1 MTADAPRVQRRLA
14 AILAADVVGFSAL
27 MGRDEEG
34 TLAQVKS
41 LRREVIDPKV
51 KEHHGRVFKT
61 TGDGFLVEF
70 ASPVEAV
77 RCAVG
82 IHEAL
87 AMNAAQEPSYALQL
101 RIGIN
106 LGDILIEEDGDV
118 YGDGVNVAARLEQIA
133 PSPGICI
140 SGKVYEE
147 VRDKLP
153 YAFDDRGEQQVKNIA
168 RPVRAYSLV
177 GFNTHASAAAAKP
190 LAVLDKPSIAVLPF
204 DNMSG
209 DPAQDYFCDGVV
221 EDIITALSHLPWLF
235 VIARTSTFTYKGRAV
250 DVKQIGKE
258 LGVRYIVQGGIR
270 RSGDK
275 LRITAQLTDVA
286 NASNLWAERYDRQV
300 TDVFDLQDEITASV
314 AGALEPSLR
323 LAEIERAKQKRPENL
338 RAYDLYLRSL
348 PPFYSMTREGSDEAI
363 RLLRDAI
370 ALEPD
375 YAIAWSALAYCLAWR
390 VSHGWSTM
398 GEVGEEALHY
408 TRRALGLDKNNSD
421 ALAIAARLVV
431 YIHQRYDEALALA
444 TGAIESN
451 PSSAFAYTQKAWVHL
466 HAEEPIAGQEAAR
479 YAVRLSP
486 RDTMN
491 YDTWH
496 GLAFAALLNG
506 AFQEGV
512 DAARRAVQYNP
523 AHVPAVRT
531 LAAAL
536 ALSGHLGEARLVAQD
551 VIRLDPGFSINKW
564 RNRRTYRNGAQV
576 YDEGLRLAGLPE

>member
-1 MTADAPRVQRRLA
+1 
-14 AILAADVVGFSAL
+14 
-27 MGRDEEG
+27 
-34 TLAQVKS
+34 
-41 LRREVIDPKV
+41 
-51 KEHHGRVFKT
+51 
-61 TGDGFLVEF
+61 
-70 ASPVEAV
+70 
-77 RCAVG
+77 
-82 IHEAL
+82 
-87 AMNAAQEPSYALQL
+87 
-101 RIGIN
+101 
-106 LGDILIEEDGDV
+106 
-118 YGDGVNVAARLEQIA
+118 
-133 PSPGICI
+133 
-140 SGKVYEE
+140 
-147 VRDKLP
+147 
-153 YAFDDRGEQQVKNIA
+153 
-168 RPVRAYSLV
+168 
-177 GFNTHASAAAAKP
+177 
-190 LAVLDKPSIAVLPF
+190 VLDKPSIAVLPF

-398 GEVGEEALHY
+398 GEVGEEALH
-408 TRRALGLDKNNSD
+408 T
-421 ALAIAARLVV
+421 
-431 YIHQRYDEALALA
+431 
-444 TGAIESN
+444 
-451 PSSAFAYTQKAWVHL
+451 P
-466 HAEEPIAGQEAAR
+466 
-479 YAVRLSP
+479 
-486 RDTMN
+486 
-491 YDTWH
+491 
-496 GLAFAALLNG
+496 AALSAWTKTTQMHLPLQRGSLFTFTN
-506 AFQEGV
+506 AMTKPWPSQRELLR
-512 DAARRAVQYNP
+512 AIQALRSPILRRRGCTFMP
-523 AHVPAVRT
+523 
-531 LAAAL
+531 
-536 ALSGHLGEARLVAQD
+536 
-551 VIRLDPGFSINKW
+551 
-564 RNRRTYRNGAQV
+564 RNR
-576 YDEGLRLAGLPE
+576 